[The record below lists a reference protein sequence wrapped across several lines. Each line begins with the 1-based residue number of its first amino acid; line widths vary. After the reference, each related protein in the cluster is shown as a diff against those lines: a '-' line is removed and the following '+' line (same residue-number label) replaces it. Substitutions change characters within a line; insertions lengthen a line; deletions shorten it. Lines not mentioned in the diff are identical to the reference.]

1 MKIVTVIT
9 VGKLM
14 SNSFRYS
21 KIVTVQKIG
30 IILDTKSN
38 SLVESGK
45 MTTIIMN
52 QTFSNL
58 ITRRNLRILKL
69 RPNLT
74 NMITFSLSFRKIIV
88 FISLLILY
96 SKSHCRIMR
105 RLIWSFLR
113 KCRIIFRLKNR
124 GLSTLRINPHLIIK
138 PHKLSTKSRNLISN
152 LPNTKIKNN
161 LNKLYSTKL
170 RRLTKSNCNLLN
182 KNSVK
187 KQN

>member
-1 MKIVTVIT
+1 MNTIGTKLSKSDMGRIGEYLVINQEAEWISVFWMRLRKKGMKIVTVIT

-105 RLIWSFLR
+105 RLI
-113 KCRIIFRLKNR
+113 
-124 GLSTLRINPHLIIK
+124 
-138 PHKLSTKSRNLISN
+138 
-152 LPNTKIKNN
+152 
-161 LNKLYSTKL
+161 
-170 RRLTKSNCNLLN
+170 
-182 KNSVK
+182 
-187 KQN
+187 